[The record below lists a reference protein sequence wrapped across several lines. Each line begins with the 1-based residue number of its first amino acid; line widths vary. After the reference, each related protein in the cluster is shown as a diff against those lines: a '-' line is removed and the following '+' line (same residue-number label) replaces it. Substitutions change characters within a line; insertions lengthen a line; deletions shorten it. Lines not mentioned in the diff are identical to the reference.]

1 MDVVE
6 AEGMARRYIKKRY
19 SNRKIKIL
27 IKETSR
33 GHGSW
38 LVKGEI
44 HLRKALIFTDKRR
57 FNIRLNSKTGEVTY
71 YKEIKT

>member
-1 MDVVE
+1 MNVVE

-33 GHGSW
+33 GHDSW
-38 LVKGEI
+38 LVNGEI
-44 HLRKALIFTDKRR
+44 YIRKALIFTDKRR
-57 FNIRLNSKTGEVTY
+57 FNLRLNSKTGEVTY

>member
-6 AEGMARRYIKKRY
+6 AESRARRYVKK
-19 SNRKIKIL
+19 KIQQQKNQDIHQGN
-27 IKETSR
+27 IR
-33 GHGSW
+33 GRDSW
-38 LVKGEI
+38 LINGEI

-57 FNIRLNSKTGEVTY
+57 FNLRLNSKTGEVTY

>member
-1 MDVVE
+1 MDVAE
-6 AEGMARRYIKKRY
+6 AESRVGRYIKKKY

-38 LVKGEI
+38 LVNGEI
-44 HLRKALIFTDKRR
+44 HTGKALIFTDKRR
-57 FNIRLNSKTGEVTY
+57 FNLRVNSKTSGVTY

>member
-33 GHGSW
+33 GHDSW